1 MAVDVFAIL
10 AALGNIDTAII
21 EPFLYLDGSGV
32 EHYGPAVTVGCVSDA
47 RRRLVLD
54 TSTGKGAQ
62 ITSDS
67 TVYLPTGT
75 VCPVHSRVTLTD
87 GAGQRQV
94 VQVLDNSGGGLP
106 TPDHLE
112 VLLV

>member
-1 MAVDVFAIL
+1 MIDVFAVL
-10 AALGNIDTAII
+10 TALGQVDTATV

-32 EHYGPAVTVGCVSDA
+32 EHYGPAVTIACFREA

-54 TSTGKGAQ
+54 TSSGKGAQ
-62 ITSDS
+62 ITSDA
-67 TVYLPTGT
+67 TAYLPVGT

-87 GAGQRQV
+87 GAGPRQV
-94 VQVLDNSGGGLP
+94 VQVLDNSGAGLP

>member
-1 MAVDVFAIL
+1 MIDVFGL
-10 AALGNIDTAII
+10 LDQLGQTDTAVV

-32 EHYGPAVTVGCVSDA
+32 EHYGPAQTLRCFRES

-54 TSTGKGAQ
+54 SSVNRGAQ
-62 ITSDS
+62 LTSDA
-67 TVYLPTGT
+67 TVYLPAGT
-75 VCPVHSRVTLTD
+75 VCPAHSRVTLTD
-87 GAGQRQV
+87 GAGPRQV
-94 VQVLDNSGGGLP
+94 VQVLDNSGTGLP